1 MQLFPAVAPPPA
13 ELKIYRPPIMNYL
26 GYSTDKHSKDSL
38 REATEPYLMNIVKQ
52 KWG

>member
-1 MQLFPAVAPPPA
+1 MQLYSAVAAPPA

-38 REATEPYLMNIVKQ
+38 REATESYLMNIVKQ